1 MIIFTL
7 STRHSAGNESVLT
20 CSAALNQEE
29 VCSELRDAA
38 VQLSRS
44 LKPFFKFP
52 SSFSAVQGRERE
64 REGGLRMRG
73 APSADPAGERVARM
87 RSAVEEPR
95 GACAA
100 RMKSKAQLLR
110 L

>member
-1 MIIFTL
+1 MRRFSSPGPSNRFL
-7 STRHSAGNESVLT
+7 NFPLHSALYRGE
-20 CSAALNQEE
+20 
-29 VCSELRDAA
+29 
-38 VQLSRS
+38 
-44 LKPFFKFP
+44 
-52 SSFSAVQGRERE
+52 REGE

-100 RMKSKAQLLR
+100 RIKSKAQLLR